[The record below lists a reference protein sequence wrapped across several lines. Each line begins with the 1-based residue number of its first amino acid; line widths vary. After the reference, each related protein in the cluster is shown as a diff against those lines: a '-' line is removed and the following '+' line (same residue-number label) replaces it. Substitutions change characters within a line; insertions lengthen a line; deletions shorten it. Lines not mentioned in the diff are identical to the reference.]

1 MKKKIKIFRYFE
13 RGVTQVV
20 ISDRLQKVAS
30 SAAAEIL
37 KRKVICEL

>member
-30 SAAAEIL
+30 SAEAEIL